1 MSHVHPFV
9 LLLRRI
15 APRLLEPRV
24 FAPLFA
30 GIFAIFSLVSLHH
43 MAAHPKGRA
52 ELVRADAAHY
62 VAIAKDFAAGNFSMD
77 YVARR
82 PHRQPLYPALLAVA
96 MRASGGDLFAM
107 GCVNVALSTLGFLV
121 LYFGLLR
128 LGHSRGI
135 SAAVGGLFLLNPMLH
150 ALTSRHLMTEP
161 LHVLLMLLVLF
172 TALEWLRSGRAW
184 LPPLLGAEAG
194 LDYLTRPNGLF
205 VMAALLGALLLADG
219 VDWAGRRTT
228 AGEFARKLALYAVAA
243 GVFVLVA
250 TPSWLPRLLV
260 YGDPIHHG
268 YLSNY
273 LWVDTYAQG
282 HVGQKYAI
290 YHFRDYAST
299 HTALD
304 AARRMAV
311 GAWEVAVAIPL
322 HTEGTTGVLC
332 LLALGG
338 ALLAA
343 LRGPR
348 AYRVLALF
356 GLMQLL
362 PLMWTHV
369 ANPNARVPYA
379 ATFPFELVFAAFTL
393 AWLWRHAFPRGRE
406 SLFVPWGEAAADFVA
421 LIKARRT

>member
-1 MSHVHPFV
+1 
-9 LLLRRI
+9 
-15 APRLLEPRV
+15 
-24 FAPLFA
+24 
-30 GIFAIFSLVSLHH
+30 
-43 MAAHPKGRA
+43 
-52 ELVRADAAHY
+52 
-62 VAIAKDFAAGNFSMD
+62 MD

-96 MRASGGDLFAM
+96 VRASGGDLFWM
-107 GCVNVALSTLGFLV
+107 GCVNVALSTAGFLA

-128 LGHSRGI
+128 LGHPRAI
-135 SAAVGGLFLLNPMLH
+135 AAGVSGLYLLNPMLH

-205 VMAALLGALLLADG
+205 VMAALIGALLVADVLDGLA
-219 VDWAGRRTT
+219 RRL
-228 AGEFARKLALYAVAA
+228 APGEFARRLLLYAGAA
-243 GVFVLVA
+243 MVFALVA
-250 TPSWLPRLLV
+250 TPSWLPRLLI

-290 YHFRDYAST
+290 YHFHDYAST

-304 AARRMAV
+304 AVRRMAA

-322 HTEGTTGVLC
+322 HTEGTTRVLC

-338 ALLAA
+338 VLLAA
-343 LRGPR
+343 ARGPR
-348 AYRVLALF
+348 SYRVLALF
-356 GLMQLL
+356 GGAQLL
-362 PLMWTHV
+362 PLMWTYV
-369 ANPNARVPYA
+369 ANPTARVPYA
-379 ATFPFELVFAAFTL
+379 ATFPFELVFAAFSL
-393 AWLWRHAFPRGRE
+393 AWLWRQAFPRGRE
-406 SLFVPWGEAAADFVA
+406 NVFVPWGEAAAD
-421 LIKARRT
+421 LIAVVKARRT